1 MFKVILF
8 YQTLKKYRTSQEKGS
23 ESRTREG
30 LRGCLK
36 MTSRTKRE
44 GVVDVLTVSTR
55 YFCLKSVTMRGGKV
69 KN

>member
-30 LRGCLK
+30 LRGCLR

-44 GVVDVLTVSTR
+44 GVVDVLTSVQDTF
-55 YFCLKSVTMRGGKV
+55 YLKA
-69 KN
+69 